1 MMNKNM
7 TAKYRALIKTV
18 VILLVAIAWLSIL
31 ITNTELFF
39 RILFSLC
46 TLLTLL
52 LFLRWVWRTIILL
65 YETIL
70 DLEENKDE

>member
-1 MMNKNM
+1 M

-18 VILLVAIAWLSIL
+18 VILLVAIGLLSLL
-31 ITNTELFF
+31 ITNTALFC
-39 RILFSLC
+39 RILFSLF

-70 DLEENKDE
+70 ELEENKDE